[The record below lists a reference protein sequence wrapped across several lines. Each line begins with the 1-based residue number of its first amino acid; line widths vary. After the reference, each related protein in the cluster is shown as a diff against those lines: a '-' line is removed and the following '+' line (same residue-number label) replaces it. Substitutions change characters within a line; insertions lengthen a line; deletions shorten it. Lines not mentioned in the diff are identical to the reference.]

1 MSIIIVGDGLVA
13 DELAES
19 GIGVFGLSYISSSK
33 WNIV

>member
-19 GIGVFGLSYISSSK
+19 GIGVFGLSYILSSK
-33 WNIV
+33 LNIV